1 MLTEALLLVVLAG
14 SLAAFLFQ
22 GYAIVMALGMPRL
35 DPPVGGPGP
44 GPWPR
49 VSVVI
54 AARNEELDLPAT
66 LDDLLAQDYPGLEII
81 VVDGGSTDGTRA
93 LAAARAPRVTLIEEP
108 PLPAGWVGKSWACD
122 VGFRASRG
130 EWLLF
135 SDADMRYHPATLRA
149 CVAWA
154 QAEGASLATL
164 APRFESVGF
173 WEKVVLP
180 FYAQMVLTY
189 FRTPRVNRPDSKA
202 AMANG
207 QFTLV
212 RRADYEAVGGHR
224 AVRSMVLEDVALAR
238 RFRAAGLTMR
248 VAWAPELLTTR
259 MYRDRQEM
267 FEGLLKHA
275 HGLRFSAARQGAFLA
290 GLIGFFWL
298 PLGVLP
304 LGLAAGVPWLA
315 AWGGVLYLAL
325 FGKHVALAR
334 GLKSPAVYGLL
345 FPVAVGFYVALVLT
359 SIGRGLR
366 GRPLEWKGRAYA
378 LER

>member
-1 MLTEALLLVVLAG
+1 MLSEALLLIVLVG

-35 DPPVGGPGP
+35 DPPVAAAGG

-66 LDDLLAQDYPGLEII
+66 LDDLLAQDYPDLEII
-81 VVDGGSTDGTRA
+81 VVDGGSTDGTRSVA
-93 LAAARAPRVTLIEEP
+93 LARAPRVTLVEEP
-108 PLPAGWVGKSWACD
+108 ALPAGWVGKSWACD

-130 EWLLF
+130 DWVLF
-135 SDADMRYHPATLRA
+135 TDADMRYHPATVRA

-154 QAEGASLATL
+154 HQEDASLATL

-212 RRADYEAVGGHR
+212 RRAAYEAVGGHR
-224 AVRSMVLEDVALAR
+224 AVRSMVLEDVALAQ
-238 RFRAAGLTMR
+238 RFRAAGLRMR
-248 VAWAPELLTTR
+248 VAWAPALLTTR
-259 MYRDRQEM
+259 MYRDRHEM

-275 HGLRFSAARQGAFLA
+275 HGLRFSAARQVAFLA

-304 LGLAAGVPWLA
+304 LGIAAGVPWLA
-315 AWGGVLYLAL
+315 AWGAVLYLAL
-325 FGKHVALAR
+325 FGKHVAFAR
-334 GLKSPAVYGLL
+334 GLQGPAVYGLL
-345 FPVAVGFYVALVLT
+345 FPVAVGFYVALMLT
-359 SIGRGLR
+359 LLGRGLR
-366 GRPLEWKGRAYA
+366 DRPLEWKGRAYA